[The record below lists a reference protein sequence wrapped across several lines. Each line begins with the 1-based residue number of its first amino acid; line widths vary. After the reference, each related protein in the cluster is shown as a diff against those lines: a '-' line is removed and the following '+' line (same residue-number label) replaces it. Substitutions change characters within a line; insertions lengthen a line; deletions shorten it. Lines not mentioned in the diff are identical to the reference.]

1 MRIIAFI
8 DDIDVIERILKH
20 LNVWDPP
27 PNTLTPTGPDPP
39 LPQGE
44 TLPLTYHALPDIA

>member
-8 DDIDVIERILKH
+8 DDADVIERIFKH

-27 PNTLTPTGPDPP
+27 PNTLTLAGPGPP

-44 TLPLTYHALPDIA
+44 TLPLTYRPLPDIA